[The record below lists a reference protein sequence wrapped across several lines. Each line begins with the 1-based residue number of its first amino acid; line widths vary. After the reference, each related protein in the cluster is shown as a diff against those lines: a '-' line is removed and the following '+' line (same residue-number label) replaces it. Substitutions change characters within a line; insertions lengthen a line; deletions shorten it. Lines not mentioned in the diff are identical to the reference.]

1 MVKKRWMVFLAVAII
16 LLVAVAP
23 LMAGQSKGITV
34 KDSKGN
40 VFTFKSYPKRIVSLA
55 PSNTEILFAL
65 GLDKNIVGVTNF
77 CDYPA
82 AAKKKANVGD
92 AFNVNVEK
100 IVSLKPDLVVAQ
112 DTISPEA
119 IKKLQNLKVKVFVL
133 KEPKN
138 FNDILNNIKL
148 VGKAT
153 GKYSKAVSITNNM
166 QARLNKLTAK
176 LKKYNKKPSVLVEV
190 DYAYGLYV
198 AGPNTFINDLLVKAG
213 GKNVITSGSWVNLSD
228 EKLLTLNPDYI
239 LLADTAYL
247 KPDQHPYKRELWQ
260 GLRAVRERKVIDSI
274 DPNLIVRPGPRTIDG
289 IEKLAK
295 ALHPGLK

>member
-65 GLDKNIVGVTNF
+65 GLDKNIVGVT
-77 CDYPA
+77 
-82 AAKKKANVGD
+82 
-92 AFNVNVEK
+92 NVEK

>member
-1 MVKKRWMVFLAVAII
+1 MAKKRWVVVLALTVIM
-16 LLVAVAP
+16 LLALTP
-23 LMAGQSKGITV
+23 LMAAQTKGITV
-34 KDSKGN
+34 KDAKGN
-40 VFTFKSYPKRIVSLA
+40 VFNFKTYPKRIVSLA

-65 GLDKNIVGVTNF
+65 GLDQYIVGVTNF

-82 AAKKKANVGD
+82 AAKKKTKVGD
-92 AFNVNVEK
+92 SFNVNVEK

-112 DTISPEA
+112 DSISPEA
-119 IKKLQNLKVKVFVL
+119 IQKLKNLKVKVFVL

-138 FNDILNNIKL
+138 FNDILTNIKL

-166 QARLNKLTAK
+166 QARLNKLTAN
-176 LKKYNKKPSVLVEV
+176 LKKYSKPSVLVEI

-213 GKNVITSGSWVNLSD
+213 GKNVITSGAWVNLSD
-228 EKLLTLNPDYI
+228 EKLLTLNPDFI

-247 KPDQHPYKRELWQ
+247 TPEQHPYKRELWQ
-260 GLRAVRERKVIDSI
+260 ALKAVKEKKVIDSI
-274 DPNLIVRPGPRTIDG
+274 DPNLIVRPGPRSIDG

>member
-1 MVKKRWMVFLAVAII
+1 MAKKSWMVFLAIALIM
-16 LLVAVAP
+16 LVAVTP
-23 LMAGQSKGITV
+23 LWAGQSKGITV

-82 AAKKKANVGD
+82 AAKKKAKVGD

-112 DTISPEA
+112 DTISPDA

-166 QARLNKLTAK
+166 QSRLNKLTAK
-176 LKKYNKKPSVLVEV
+176 LKKYNKPSVLVEI
-190 DYAYGLYV
+190 DYTYGLYV
-198 AGPNTFINDLLVKAG
+198 AGPNTFVNDILVKAG
-213 GKNVITSGSWVNLSD
+213 GKNVITSGSWVSLSD

-260 GLRAVRERKVIDSI
+260 GLRAVREKRVIDSI
-274 DPNLIVRPGPRTIDG
+274 DPNLIVRPGPRSIDG
-289 IEKLAK
+289 VEKLAK